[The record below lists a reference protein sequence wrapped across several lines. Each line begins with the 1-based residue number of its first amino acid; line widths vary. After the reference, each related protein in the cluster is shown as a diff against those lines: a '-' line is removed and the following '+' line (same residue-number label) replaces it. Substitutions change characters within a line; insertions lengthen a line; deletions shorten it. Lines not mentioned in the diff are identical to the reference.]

1 VTTRTA
7 GSRGFTLIEVAI
19 ALSIL
24 GIGVVTVLEL
34 FSGALQMERSS
45 ATRARAVVHARTLFD
60 ATITLPEFEP
70 IAEAGDF
77 GDGYRWE
84 RTIREAPEYTDGS
97 GREFDLVSS
106 WTMYEIEVTVLW
118 DQTIDRQ
125 GVFALR
131 TLRVGPGGG
140 A

>member
-1 VTTRTA
+1 MERTSGA
-7 GSRGFTLIEVAI
+7 RGFTLIEVAI
-19 ALSIL
+19 ALAIL

-34 FSGALQMERSS
+34 FSAGLKMERSS
-45 ATRARAVVHARTLFD
+45 AIRARAVVHARTLFD

-70 IAEAGDF
+70 REEAGDF

-84 RTIREAPEYTDGS
+84 RIVREAPEYTDGS
-97 GREFDLVSS
+97 GREFDLVSG

-118 DQTIDRQ
+118 DQTVDRQ
-125 GVFALR
+125 GVFTVR